1 MLARIA
7 AMGGKGLSPAQLNE
21 ISQDVKESQQ
31 RMLDGHKDQQE
42 TAKRAESKL

>member
-31 RMLDGHKDQQE
+31 RMLDGQRNRPSQGPVKINC
-42 TAKRAESKL
+42 R